1 MAKTPELPRTIG
13 PRHMAG
19 CSVRFR
25 PYGGILPDDRAGR
38 MPLRPN
44 RPSV

>member
-1 MAKTPELPRTIG
+1 MARTAKLPRTVRPQHI
-13 PRHMAG
+13 AG

-38 MPLRPN
+38 TPPRRN
-44 RPSV
+44 RPPI